1 MTDDQNV
8 PLGNGTELGMYTFAT
23 THQSGFAPAT
33 QFLTD
38 LTTGN
43 LPAVAEIDPGFAAGL
58 DEHAGVDPNAPSG
71 RIQTGSKYVSTLINA
86 LMKSPYWK
94 DSVFILTWDEGGG
107 FYDHVPPQPM
117 PSPDGIKPSTSID
130 LEPGD
135 ICTAATGPTCD
146 FVYTGYRVPL
156 IVISPFSKK
165 N

>member
-1 MTDDQNV
+1 MTRTCPCEMGRSWACS
-8 PLGNGTELGMYTFAT
+8 PLLT

-107 FYDHVPPQPM
+107 FYDHVPPQ
-117 PSPDGIKPSTSID
+117 SHAQSGWNQ
-130 LEPGD
+130 
-135 ICTAATGPTCD
+135 AQHQH
-146 FVYTGYRVPL
+146 
-156 IVISPFSKK
+156 
-165 N
+165 